1 MNVPKRFLLLLH
13 VVLLVGALLASSG
26 CSHVRMALFMRK
38 DNPTAGDP
46 ESIVRGQQVFAA
58 QCASC
63 HGERADGAGPRAGE
77 LAAVPTNFLA
87 PDYDKSAPRIAA
99 RIAYGRGRVMP
110 AFVDQLP
117 EDQIWDLANYLH
129 SLQKPPAP

>member
-1 MNVPKRFLLLLH
+1 MRIGRKLLLALCI
-13 VVLLVGALLASSG
+13 LGAALASTG

-38 DNPTAGDP
+38 DNPTANDP
-46 ESIVRGQQVFAA
+46 ESIDRGRKVFAE

-87 PDYDKSAPRIAA
+87 PDYTKSAPRIAA
-99 RIAYGRGRVMP
+99 RIAYGRGDVMP
-110 AFVDQLP
+110 AFVGTLS
-117 EDQIWDLANYLH
+117 EEQIWDAANYLR
-129 SLQKPPAP
+129 SLQKPTAP